1 MAYGDAAAGKPRNR
15 DEGRRA
21 AGAARSTDP
30 EKARARERKRSR
42 ERTAERVA
50 QGLCATCG
58 RAPSEPGRRE
68 CGPCAKTRRA
78 RQRERYREARAVGN
92 RYGGRD
98 PQTCRE
104 VARRGRRK
112 RREAG
117 LCRACGARPPAD
129 GAILCEPC
137 LTMRRAA
144 DRAAYAARR
153 AAGMCISCG
162 TEVTDGAARC
172 ARCAARQAAG
182 VSREKK
188 NAAKRRRYAE
198 RRAASRCTS
207 CNAPSQGISLCE
219 RCARHSYERSVYVR
233 TMPVHAPR
241 FAVFLRGGDE
251 CLAVLDD
258 EMEVAGFLAF
268 AKLARE
274 QVEVVA
280 DAPALASFA
289 AHD

>member
-1 MAYGDAAAGKPRNR
+1 MAYGDAAAGKRRAR

-21 AGAARSTDP
+21 AGAPRSTDP

-42 ERTAERVA
+42 ERTAERLA
-50 QGLCATCG
+50 RGLCRTCG

-68 CGPCAKTRRA
+68 CAPCAETRRA
-78 RQRERYREARAVGN
+78 RQRERYREARAAGQC
-92 RYGGRD
+92 YGGRD
-98 PQTCRE
+98 PETCRE
-104 VARRGRRK
+104 VARRARRK

-117 LCRACGARPPAD
+117 LCRACGAHPPAD

-137 LTMRRAA
+137 KNMRRAVE
-144 DRAAYAARR
+144 REAYAARR
-153 AAGMCISCG
+153 AAGLCTGCG
-162 TEVTDGAARC
+162 TEVADGAARC

-182 VSREKK
+182 VSRERK
-188 NAAKRRRYAE
+188 NAARRRRYAE

-207 CNAPSQGISLCE
+207 CNAPSQGMSLCE
-219 RCARHSYERSVYVR
+219 RCTRRSYERSAYVR

-241 FAVFLRGGDE
+241 FAVFLRGADD

-268 AKLARE
+268 AKLTRE

-289 AHD
+289 ARD

>member
-1 MAYGDAAAGKPRNR
+1 MAHRDPAEGKRRAR

-21 AGAARSTDP
+21 AGAARHADP

-42 ERTAERVA
+42 ARTAERVA

-58 RAPSEPGRRE
+58 RAPSVPGRRE
-68 CGPCAKTRRA
+68 CAPCAETRRA
-78 RQRERYREARAVGN
+78 RQRERYREARVVGK

-98 PQTCRE
+98 PETCRE
-104 VARRGRRK
+104 VARRARRK

-117 LCRACGARPPAD
+117 LCRACGASPPAD

-137 LTMRRAA
+137 LTTRRAA
-144 DRAAYAARR
+144 DRAAYAARK
-153 AAGMCISCG
+153 AAGLCIGCG
-162 TEVTDGAARC
+162 TEVADGAARC
-172 ARCAARQAAG
+172 VRCAARQAAA
-182 VSREKK
+182 VSWEKK

-198 RRAASRCTS
+198 RRGAGRCTS
-207 CNAPSQGISLCE
+207 CNAPSQGMSLCPP
-219 RCARHSYERSVYVR
+219 CARRSYERSAYVR

-241 FAVFLRGGDE
+241 FAVFLRGVDE

-268 AKLARE
+268 ARLARE

-280 DAPALASFA
+280 DAPAIASFA

>member
-1 MAYGDAAAGKPRNR
+1 MAYGDAAAGKRRDR
-15 DEGRRA
+15 DEGCTVARARRCA
-21 AGAARSTDP
+21 DL

-42 ERTAERVA
+42 ERTAERAA

-68 CGPCAKTRRA
+68 CAPCAETRRA
-78 RQRERYREARAVGN
+78 RQRERYREARAAGQV
-92 RYGGRD
+92 YGGRD
-98 PQTCRE
+98 PETCRE
-104 VARRGRRK
+104 VARRARRK

-117 LCRACGARPPAD
+117 LCRACGAHPPAD

-153 AAGMCISCG
+153 AASLCTGCG
-162 TEVTDGAARC
+162 IEVTDGAARC

-188 NAAKRRRYAE
+188 NAAKRRRYA
-198 RRAASRCTS
+198 RLRVQGLCVSCGAPSGGASRC
-207 CNAPSQGISLCE
+207 APCA
-219 RCARHSYERSVYVR
+219 RCAYERSAYVR
-233 TMPVHAPR
+233 TMPVHPPR
-241 FAVFLRGGDE
+241 FAVFLRGADE

-268 AKLARE
+268 AKLASE

-280 DAPALASFA
+280 DAPAIASYA
-289 AHD
+289 SRD

>member
-1 MAYGDAAAGKPRNR
+1 MAYGDAAAGKRR
-15 DEGRRA
+15 DREEGRRA
-21 AGAARSTDP
+21 ASAPRCADP

-42 ERTAERVA
+42 ERTAERIA

-68 CGPCAKTRRA
+68 CAPCAETRRA
-78 RQRERYREARAVGN
+78 HQRERYREARAVGK

-98 PQTCRE
+98 SETCRE

-117 LCRACGARPPAD
+117 LCRACGAHPPAD

-153 AAGMCISCG
+153 AAGLCISCG
-162 TEVTDGAARC
+162 TEVTDGTARC

-182 VSREKK
+182 LSRERK
-188 NAAKRRRYAE
+188 NAASRRRYAE
-198 RRAASRCTS
+198 RRGAGRCTS
-207 CNAPSQGISLCE
+207 CNAPSQGMSLCE
-219 RCARHSYERSVYVR
+219 PCARRSYEHSAWVR
-233 TMPVHAPR
+233 TMPVHPPR
-241 FAVFLRGGDE
+241 FAVFLRGADD

-268 AKLARE
+268 ARLARE

-280 DAPALASFA
+280 DAPAVAAFA
-289 AHD
+289 ARD